1 MALKCTTYTQPS
13 KQISYFMFRRVEGR
27 GVSVEVYERELGWK
41 KL

>member
-13 KQISYFMFRRVEGR
+13 EQIYFMFRRVEGR
-27 GVSVEVYERELGWK
+27 GVSVEAYERELGWK